1 MLDQLLKTIVSQGQQ
16 QVVENPAIPN
26 ELNQQVIGE
35 AGKSIFDGL
44 QGALA
49 GGGLSQIMQLF
60 SGGGQQG
67 QGAGLA
73 SLLSNPLVQNI
84 VQSFTGRLT
93 SQFNLSPDAATQVGN
108 QLIPD
113 VLSRFSQ
120 QVSDPNDSSIDINGV
135 IQSLTGGQAGGVDF
149 GSLASRFAAGGMG
162 KDADGDGDV
171 DLQDIIAS
179 VSGAAGNARGNSG
192 GGIMDM
198 IGQLMR

>member
-16 QVVENPAIPN
+16 QVIENPAIPN
-26 ELNQQVIGE
+26 ELNREVIGE
-35 AGKSIFDGL
+35 AGNSIFDGL

-49 GGGLSQIMQLF
+49 GGGLGQIMQLF
-60 SGGGQQG
+60 ASGQQG
-67 QGAGLA
+67 QGGGIA
-73 SLLSNPLVQNI
+73 SMLSNPLVQNI

-93 SQFNLSPDAATQVGN
+93 SQYNLSPDAAAQVGN

-120 QVSDPNDSSIDINGV
+120 QVADPNDSSIDINGV
-135 IQSLTGGQAGGVDF
+135 IQSLTGGQAGGFDF
-149 GSLASRFAAGGMG
+149 GSLASRFASGGMG
-162 KDADGDGDV
+162 KDMDGDGDV